1 MLRRGSGA
9 GLGINGRLG
18 VLQTTLQGRVSVSG
32 IGVHSGAP
40 ATVTISPAP
49 ADTGITFIRKD
60 AGARHAITGDWRFV
74 QATDHCTMLASG
86 GKSVATIEHLM
97 ATLRALEIDNAIIEV
112 DAPELPVMDGSSAAF
127 VKAID
132 KVGVTSQPAAR
143 RYIKVLKPIRVERGA
158 SHAELVPA
166 DRPRVEVEIEFASP
180 VIGRQAYRGDVTP
193 ARFRRDLAK
202 ARTFGFMAEVE
213 GLRAK
218 GLARGASL
226 ENTVAIGDDGVVNPD
241 GLRWSDEFVRHKALD
256 AVGDLALAGAPIL
269 GCYRS
274 YRGGHALNVAM
285 LQSLFADRSA
295 YTVVE
300 PQLRHEAA
308 FAGAPLS
315 AAAMAP
321 DV

>member
-1 MLRRGSGA
+1 M
-9 GLGINGRLG
+9 GINGRLG

-32 IGVHSGAP
+32 VGVHSGAP

-49 ADTGITFIRKD
+49 AYNGISFIRNE
-60 AGARHAITGDWRFV
+60 AGVRQTISADWRFV
-74 QATDHCTMLASG
+74 EATDHCTMLGNG

-97 ATLRALEIDNAIIEV
+97 ATLHALEIDNAVIEV
-112 DAPELPVMDGSSAAF
+112 DGPEVPVMDGSAAAF

-143 RYIKVLKPIRVERGA
+143 RYLKVLKPVRVERGR
-158 SHAELVPA
+158 SHAELVPS
-166 DRPRVEVEIEFASP
+166 DRPRVEVEIEFASLA
-180 VIGRQAYRGDVTP
+180 IGRQSYRGDVTP
-193 ARFRRDLAK
+193 ARFRRELAK
-202 ARTFGFMAEVE
+202 ARTFGFMADVE

-218 GLARGASL
+218 GLALGASL
-226 ENTVAIGDDGVVNPD
+226 ANTVAIGSDGVLNPD

-256 AVGDLALAGAPIL
+256 AVGDLALAGAPVL

-285 LQSLFADRSA
+285 LQALFADRSA

-300 PQLRHEAA
+300 PQPKYEDS

-321 DV
+321 EV